1 MNLPKALIDQIQGGN
16 VVLFLGAGASYGAL
30 HPTPNTKIPLG
41 SALSDMIATKF
52 LGNDYINQPLSHIS
66 ELAIS
71 QTSLFTVQ
79 QFLRDYFEKFEP
91 TDFHKL
97 IPQFNW
103 KSIFTTNYD
112 YIIEKA
118 YANKNKALQDL
129 SPVVKNTNQKEV
141 MRTEKSLPYYK
152 LHGCISNIN
161 DEGVPLILTPEQYVS
176 HKKNR
181 DRLFDRLQEMAYD
194 YTFVFVGF
202 SFADLDI
209 RAAFQDISSS
219 VDSKPRSY
227 MIAPNADDI
236 SISMWETKK
245 VTTLKMSFENFLY
258 KLDEVISQ
266 NNRILGASKS
276 EVEFPIYNKFVV
288 NINDIR
294 PTEGFSLFLERD
306 IDYLHNAFSTEPTKP
321 EAFYKGYFENWNPIA
336 INLDVRRS
344 ITDGIIGEVFLDEDE
359 VTLATKL
366 FVIKGYAGSGK
377 SVLLKRIAWDASTEF
392 GQFCIFLKPGARLKY
407 ENFLE
412 LYNYVKSRIFLFVD
426 GVSGQEEDLKNIIS
440 KCIKDK
446 IPLSVI
452 CTERVNIWNTDC
464 KYLEKFV
471 TESYEVK
478 SLNPKEVD
486 LLISLLERHNALG
499 TLKIKSEEDRKKLFS
514 EFANNQ
520 LLVALYEATHGK
532 PFEEII
538 FDEYNSISSES
549 AKSLY
554 LTVSILHRLGAA
566 ARAGLI
572 SRIHNISFT
581 EFKDKFFKPL
591 EFIVYDKQDY
601 RINDFIYL
609 TRHKQIADIVFERG
623 LKDEQ
628 SRFDEYYRLLNN
640 LNIDFDSDRL
650 AYVAMI
656 NARKLQSVFNDP
668 QNSRKL
674 LDLAKKNNPEDAK
687 VLQQRAILEMNNSGG
702 SLYTAQKYLDL
713 AKEKAPH
720 DVVIAHSYAELA
732 FQNAEV
738 ASTNLEKDRCIND
751 SITICERLIK
761 KKPETS
767 HAYHTLIKCHIF
779 RLKKTLLENDI
790 PAIERELKEIE
801 KCFAKAKQIFIDDE
815 YISEVEASFNELMDK
830 SNDAKL
836 ILRKAFEANKNSPFI
851 AIRYAKILEQNNEQ
865 DNALVVIT
873 EALKASPNDR
883 DLHFTKG
890 KMLSNFPEE
899 NILEILHHLRKSFT
913 ANDSRHDAQ
922 FLYAR
927 ALYLNNQIN
936 DAKNIFNE
944 LSQIPI
950 APSIK
955 RQPRGFLKKNGKKLK
970 FSGTIKKNELSHG
983 FLTRDIFGDSLY
995 FDKYNMQIEI
1005 SYGDRVSFNVAFT
1018 YRGPIAIELTKI

>member
-1 MNLPKALIDQIQGGN
+1 MYFSK
-16 VVLFLGAGASYGAL
+16 
-30 HPTPNTKIPLG
+30 
-41 SALSDMIATKF
+41 
-52 LGNDYINQPLSHIS
+52 
-66 ELAIS
+66 
-71 QTSLFTVQ
+71 
-79 QFLRDYFEKFEP
+79 QFYCTFKCVEP
-91 TDFHKL
+91 V
-97 IPQFNW
+97 
-103 KSIFTTNYD
+103 FTTNYD
-112 YIIEKA
+112 RIIEKA
-118 YANKNKALQDL
+118 YANKNKSVQEL

-141 MRTEKSLPYYK
+141 IRTDKSLPYYK

-161 DEGVPLILTPEQYVS
+161 DENVPLILTPEQYVS
-176 HKKNR
+176 HKKGR
-181 DRLFDRLQEMAYD
+181 ERLFGRLQEMASD

-227 MIAPNADDI
+227 MVAPNIDDI
-236 SISMWETKK
+236 SNSMWESKK
-245 VTTLKMSFENFLY
+245 ITSLKMSFENFLY
-258 KLDEVISQ
+258 KLDEEISQ
-266 NNRILGASKS
+266 NNRILGALKPK
-276 EVEFPIYNKFVV
+276 VDFPIYNKFVV
-288 NINDIR
+288 SVNDVR
-294 PTEGFSLFLERD
+294 PTEEFNTFLERD
-306 IDYLHNAFSTEPTKP
+306 IDYLHYSFPTEPTDP
-321 EAFYKGYFENWNPIA
+321 RAFYKGYFENWTPIA
-336 INLDVRRS
+336 TNLDVHRS
-344 ITDGIIGEVFLDEDE
+344 ITDGIISEVFLDEDE
-359 VTLATKL
+359 ATLATKL

-377 SVLLKRIAWDASTEF
+377 SVLLKRIAWDAATVYD
-392 GQFCIFLKPGARLKY
+392 QFCIFLKPGARLKY

-412 LYNYVKSRIFLFVD
+412 LFNYVKSRIFLFID
-426 GVSGQEEDLKNIIS
+426 GVSGQEEELKNIIN
-440 KCIKDK
+440 KCIKEK
-446 IPLSVI
+446 IPLSII

-471 TESYEVK
+471 TESYEIK
-478 SLNPKEVD
+478 FLNSTEVD

-499 TLKIKSEEDRKKLFS
+499 TLKIKSSEDRRKLFL
-514 EFANNQ
+514 EFAKSQ

-591 EFIVYDKQDY
+591 EFIVFDKQDY

-609 TRHKQIADIVFERG
+609 TRHKQIADIVFERA

-628 SRFDEYYRLLNN
+628 SRFDEYYRVLNN

-650 AYVAMI
+650 AYIAMI
-656 NARKLQSVFNDP
+656 NARKLQSIFNDP
-668 QNSRKL
+668 QNNRKL

-687 VLQQRAILEMNNSGG
+687 VLQQRAIFEMNNSGG

-732 FQNAEV
+732 LQNAEV
-738 ASTNLEKDRCIND
+738 ASTNLEKDRYIND
-751 SITICERLIK
+751 SITLCERLIK

-779 RLKKTLLENDI
+779 RLKKTLLDADI

-830 SNDAKL
+830 SEDAKI
-836 ILRKAFEANKNSPFI
+836 ILQKAFESNKNSPFI
-851 AIRYAKILEQNNEQ
+851 AIRYAKLLYQDGKKDSAIL
-865 DNALVVIT
+865 VMT

-890 KMLSNFPEE
+890 KMLMDLPEE
-899 NILEILHHLRKSFT
+899 NISEILHHLRKSFT
-913 ANDSRHDAQ
+913 TNDSRHDAQ

-983 FLTRDIFGDSLY
+983 FLMRDTFGDSLY
-995 FDKYNMQIEI
+995 FDKYNMQIDLLL
-1005 SYGDRVSFNVAFT
+1005 GDRVSFYVAFT
-1018 YRGPIAIELTKI
+1018 YRGIIAIELQKI